1 MSSLNPPALYCQHG
15 HAFLSHG
22 MIKCACRGYDPIE
35 RGIDFHNIIAQGI
48 LHGIID
54 MRRVAEILKGL
65 HSPSYEIYLD
75 APPRH
80 EVKFLCR
87 TGDGVLGTG
96 ITDSGVA
103 WASIKRFPPGEDNFY
118 DSDLILEEGW
128 HPFGESLQ
136 TLFGD
141 TGTMMR
147 GNVVTLDQFVFFWA
161 MEVVNSNGSFLRV
174 YDRRP
179 EKGERRHWSFGP
191 PATSNVFMKSREGYT
206 LPPYQVQGALDRPEV
221 VKSLLA
227 GSDLAKEIDLDKLVE
242 CYRVKESALPRG
254 YCSVERH
261 LHQLSMKITQRPY
274 RERYF
279 WGPGFEKIG
288 AVRYFKKEQDIRLVY
303 IAEKKNK
310 LYKVVVFDKE
320 F

>member
-1 MSSLNPPALYCQHG
+1 
-15 HAFLSHG
+15 
-22 MIKCACRGYDPIE
+22 
-35 RGIDFHNIIAQGI
+35 
-48 LHGIID
+48 

-65 HSPSYEIYLD
+65 HAPSREIYLD
-75 APPRH
+75 SPPRH

-96 ITDSGVA
+96 ITDIGVA

-147 GNVVTLDQFVFFWA
+147 GNVVTLDEFIFFWA
-161 MEVVNSNGSFLRV
+161 MAVENSSGSFLRV

-179 EKGERRHWSFGP
+179 ERGERRHWSFGP
-191 PATSNVFMKSREGYT
+191 PATSNVFMKSREGYI
-206 LPPYQVQGALDRPEV
+206 LPPWQVEGTLDRPEV

-242 CYRVKESALPRG
+242 CYRVKESDLPRG

-261 LHQLSMKITQRPY
+261 LQQLSMKIMKLPY
-274 RERYF
+274 RDRYF

-288 AVRYFKKEQDIRLVY
+288 AVRYFKKEEDIRLVY
-303 IAEKKNK
+303 IAEKKGK
-310 LYKVVVFDKE
+310 LYKVVVIDKE